1 MKRSRGYVQKSTKKF
16 GKYFIYNKKVYKY
29 HAENETYIW
38 GKNWKMEFVK
48 IKHSEK
54 VWLPKPEDN
63 DVLKIYDYIFYKKEQ
78 MVDVVNNDISLMKYW
93 ECEEY
98 LNVIDALLLRYY

>member
-1 MKRSRGYVQKSTKKF
+1 
-16 GKYFIYNKKVYKY
+16 
-29 HAENETYIW
+29 
-38 GKNWKMEFVK
+38 MEFVR

-78 MVDVVNNDISLMKYW
+78 MVDVNKNDISLIKYW
-93 ECEEY
+93 ECEDY